1 MARYEY
7 KPFPYRKP
15 PELSGERGQRWP
27 VLIVGAG
34 PIGLS
39 AAIDLALH
47 GVRCVVFDD
56 NNIVSRGS
64 RAICW
69 SKRTLEIFDRL
80 GVGERMVKKGVTWKV
95 GRLYH
100 REREVYTF
108 DLLPEAGHKN
118 PAFINLQQYYVEQYL
133 VERCFDFPELIDL
146 RFMNKVTGVDQRG
159 DGVRADVETPDGAYG
174 VEGEYLIACDGAKSV
189 IRAMLG
195 VEFKSHIFPE
205 QFLITDVEMKADFPS
220 ERWFWFEPTFHNG
233 QSALLHK
240 QPDDIY
246 RIDLQLTPT
255 ADAKE
260 EVKPEHVIPRI
271 KAAIGDRPF
280 EIDWVSLYTFQCGR
294 IDRFVH
300 GRVIFAGD
308 SAHVVSPFGARGG
321 NGGIQDVDNLVWKLA
336 AVLGGTASDA
346 LLESY
351 NTERVHGADENI
363 RNSSHSTNFM
373 TPKNAFER
381 MLRDEVLGLAET
393 YPFARR
399 LVNSG
404 RLSVPC
410 SLAGFT
416 LQSPDDP
423 AMSGAMVPGSGMF
436 GCAGARCLG
445 TARLAAR
452 SPGRRFCG
460 DEFRQA
466 GAGPPGRAPA
476 GHCLRTDRGR
486 RDAVRRERP
495 RRPALRRTRRCRLS
509 DPARINTSRRG
520 LPSRPRTRL
529 RRAGEGTSG
538 GVMKELVTD
547 WNLGSAGDDIYAAL
561 IEAHA
566 DLTEDRE
573 PAARPANDPVAGQP
587 YRRRR
592 RDHWKR
598 CAAHARGSGSSGI
611 LLNENSAPSA

>member
-7 KPFPYRKP
+7 KPFPYRTP
-15 PELSGERGQRWP
+15 PELSGEAGRRWP
-27 VLIVGAG
+27 VVIVGAG
-34 PIGLS
+34 PIGLA

-47 GVRCVVFDD
+47 GIACAVLDD
-56 NNIVSRGS
+56 NDVVSRGS

-100 REREVYTF
+100 RDREVYSF

-118 PAFINLQQYYVEQYL
+118 PAFINLQQYYVEQFL
-133 VERCFDFPELIDL
+133 VERCLEFPDLIDL
-146 RFMNKVTGVDQRG
+146 RFKNKVTGVEQIG
-159 DGVRADVETPDGAYG
+159 DGVAAEVETPDGRYSIQ
-174 VEGEYLIACDGAKSV
+174 GEYLIACDGAKSG

-220 ERWFWFEPTFHNG
+220 ERWFWFEPKFHNG

-246 RIDLQLTPT
+246 RIDLQLPPD

-260 EVKPEHVIPRI
+260 ETKPENVIPRI
-271 KAAIGDRPF
+271 KAAVGERPF

-336 AVLGGTASDA
+336 AVIKGGASQP

-351 NTERVHGADENI
+351 NAERVHGADENI
-363 RNSSHSTNFM
+363 HNSSRSTNFM
-373 TPKNAFER
+373 TPKNAFEYL
-381 MLRDEVLGLAET
+381 LRDEVLSLAESH
-393 YPFARR
+393 PFARR

-404 RLSVPC
+404 RLSLPC
-410 SLAGFT
+410 SLAGFA

-423 AMSGAMVPGSGMF
+423 DVTGAMAPGSACSDAPVRNASGRPAWLLDHLGGDFVVMSF
-436 GCAGARCLG
+436 GTPAPVRQDVRRLVIASEPIAGIETVCDASGLVAERYG
-445 TARLAAR
+445 GRDGAAYVIRPDQHVAAR
-452 SPGRRFCG
+452 FAEPTA
-460 DEFRQA
+460 EKIA
-466 GAGPPGRAPA
+466 TALARAK
-476 GHCLRTDRGR
+476 
-486 RDAVRRERP
+486 
-495 RRPALRRTRRCRLS
+495 
-509 DPARINTSRRG
+509 
-520 LPSRPRTRL
+520 
-529 RRAGEGTSG
+529 GE
-538 GVMKELVTD
+538 
-547 WNLGSAGDDIYAAL
+547 AA
-561 IEAHA
+561 
-566 DLTEDRE
+566 
-573 PAARPANDPVAGQP
+573 
-587 YRRRR
+587 
-592 RDHWKR
+592 
-598 CAAHARGSGSSGI
+598 
-611 LLNENSAPSA
+611 